1 MNLKS
6 WFCFSVMIIAFLTM
20 NAQPKVIAHRGYWKC
35 EGSAQNSL
43 AALQKSSE
51 LKVWG
56 SEFDVLMTVDGK
68 LVVNH
73 DDCIDGY
80 RIETT
85 KYEKIKD
92 KKLKNGETLPLLEQ
106 YLTAGKKCPD
116 LILVLEIK
124 PHKNKRH
131 EAKAVERI
139 VRMVQDMRMEE
150 QVHYIS
156 FSLDA
161 CKELVKLVPHAEI
174 AYLEGDLSPKEI
186 KKLGMT
192 GIDYHYKII
201 EKHPEWVQ
209 EAHDLGMTV
218 NVWTVNGTDDL
229 KRMIRFG
236 VDFVTTDNP
245 AVALQLADSDI

>member
-1 MNLKS
+1 MRLKS
-6 WFCFSVMIIAFLTM
+6 LFCFSIMMAAFLTV

-43 AALQKSSE
+43 AALQKSE
-51 LKVWG
+51 EVKVWG
-56 SEFDVLMTVDGK
+56 SEFDVLMTADGR

-73 DDCIDGY
+73 DDFIGGY

-85 KYEKIKD
+85 KYEKIRD

-106 YLTAGKKCPD
+106 YLTTGKKFQD

-124 PHKNKRH
+124 PHKNKKQ
-131 EAKAVERI
+131 EAKAVKRI
-139 VRMVQDMRMEE
+139 VRMVQDMKMEE

-174 AYLEGDLSPKEI
+174 AYLEGDLSPAEV
-186 KKLGMT
+186 KKMGMT
-192 GIDYHYKII
+192 GIDYQYKVID
-201 EKHPEWVQ
+201 KHPEWIQ
-209 EAHDLGMTV
+209 EAHDLSMTV

-229 KRMIRFG
+229 ERMIRSG
-236 VDFVTTDNP
+236 VDFITTDNP
-245 AVALQLADSDI
+245 VEALKLADL

>member
-1 MNLKS
+1 MTLKS

-106 YLTAGKKCPD
+106 D
-116 LILVLEIK
+116 
-124 PHKNKRH
+124 
-131 EAKAVERI
+131 
-139 VRMVQDMRMEE
+139 
-150 QVHYIS
+150 YIS
-156 FSLDA
+156 QGKLKVIFVNFPLERKSMQGALIAKCIPDKNYYEFIKTAFKNQREWYFSSSSEKIFSDYAAHNGLSKTKAAECLKNDDNAKDIIEIRQQAIDKLKISGTPSFLLTSGKEREVIYGVPSYESLQKLLD
-161 CKELVKLVPHAEI
+161 
-174 AYLEGDLSPKEI
+174 
-186 KKLGMT
+186 KKLLSS
-192 GIDYHYKII
+192 K
-201 EKHPEWVQ
+201 
-209 EAHDLGMTV
+209 
-218 NVWTVNGTDDL
+218 N
-229 KRMIRFG
+229 
-236 VDFVTTDNP
+236 
-245 AVALQLADSDI
+245 